1 MKGRL
6 LFSSWVLLWLFVT
19 VAAAELVCRRL
30 ANTWHR
36 EIGYRHMQPYLMSGG
51 YFQSGDVEGVK
62 DDTAIAHSGPAAFGY
77 SKVGDFYV
85 YGFADDVTGIAERGS
100 FLFQDRAHLANEVNR
115 HDIKRV
121 FVLGGSA
128 AYGIGASSNE
138 NKWYAHL
145 ERSLSATAGREI
157 RLIPAAHPGYGSTH
171 ERLILDLMVLPRRP
185 DAVLIF
191 NGFNDAVLPS
201 IFGNRPGDPYDQ
213 GVLYADFYS
222 PSFGLKKWLA
232 QSSYFF
238 RYLVHRSM
246 SRAFAQNRERL
257 LKDPQLLK
265 NYAKGTAS
273 VYLDNIERMLHRC
286 ALEGIPCAVFLQPV
300 RDLTLRSQGTQQP
313 LDPFTIASYD
323 LILQRLRAAVFR
335 DAIHDL
341 TAVFDSPG
349 RELWYMDN
357 VHFKD
362 AGHAAIAAAMHP
374 IVLDLL
380 QDNRPPLAA
389 RPITQPLRPST
400 PGSSH

>member
-1 MKGRL
+1 MKRKL
-6 LFSSWVLLWLFVT
+6 LFGSWVLLWLVIT
-19 VAAAELVCRRL
+19 AAGAEIICRRFVDP
-30 ANTWHR
+30 WHH

-51 YFQSGDVEGVK
+51 YLRNGDVEGVK
-62 DDTAIAHSGPAAFGY
+62 DDIAIAHSGPEEYGY
-77 SKVGDFYV
+77 SKISDLYV
-85 YGFADDVTGIAERGS
+85 YGFSQEVSGIYERGS
-100 FLFQDRAHLANEVNR
+100 FLFQDRAELANDISR
-115 HDIKRV
+115 RDIKRI

-128 AYGIGASSNE
+128 AYGIGASTRE

-145 ERSLSATAGREI
+145 ERSLSATLAEQV
-157 RLIPAAHPGYGSTH
+157 RLIPAAHLGYGSTQ
-171 ERLILDLMVLPRRP
+171 ERLILELMVLPRRP
-185 DAVLIF
+185 DAVIIF
-191 NGFNDAVLPS
+191 DGFNDAVLPS

-213 GVLYADFYS
+213 SVLYSDFYS

-232 QSSYFF
+232 QRSSFF
-238 RYLVHRSM
+238 GYLMRRSM
-246 SRAFAQNRERL
+246 RQAFVKNRHRLRSDPRL
-257 LKDPQLLK
+257 LS
-265 NYAKGTAS
+265 NYAKSTAS

-362 AGHAAIAAAMHP
+362 AGHAAIADAMHP